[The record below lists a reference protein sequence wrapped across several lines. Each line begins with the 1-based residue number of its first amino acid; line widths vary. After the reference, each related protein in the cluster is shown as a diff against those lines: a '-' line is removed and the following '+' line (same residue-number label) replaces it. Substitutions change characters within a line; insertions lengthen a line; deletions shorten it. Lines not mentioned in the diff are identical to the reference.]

1 MQVWIGLEI
10 DIRTI
15 FHSSPNTKMSLVKKE
30 DFRYVNDC
38 DDGDDC
44 FDDGDDCFDDVDD
57 CFDDDGDDCNRPFEE
72 ALTAFT

>member
-1 MQVWIGLEI
+1 MKFNAKLMQVWIGLEI

-38 DDGDDC
+38 CDDGDDC
-44 FDDGDDCFDDVDD
+44 FDDDD
-57 CFDDDGDDCNRPFEE
+57 DDCNRPFEE
-72 ALTAFT
+72 ALTAFA

>member
-38 DDGDDC
+38 CDDGDDC
-44 FDDGDDCFDDVDD
+44 FDDGDDCFDDDD
-57 CFDDDGDDCNRPFEE
+57 DDCNRPFEE
-72 ALTAFT
+72 ALTAFA